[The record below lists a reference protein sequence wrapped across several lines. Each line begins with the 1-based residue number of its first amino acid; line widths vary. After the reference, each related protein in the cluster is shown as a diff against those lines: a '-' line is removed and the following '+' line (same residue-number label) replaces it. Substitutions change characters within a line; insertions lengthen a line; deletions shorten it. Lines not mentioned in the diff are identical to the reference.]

1 MLYGHVSGE
10 LELPSN
16 PNMYY
21 EGRETSSTNIQVYGM
36 FDGVISLANISTQF
50 ALALTQRFSKVG
62 VHNYR
67 DAPFQEPA
75 LEQFALINR
84 SAQIGLY
91 VGIPDTVPDFIFNHP
106 RSIGIF
112 VCETNRIPKRWVD
125 KCNQFSLIV
134 VPSEYCRRAFQA
146 SGVTRRIM
154 VVHHGLEPEYRPAKT
169 LHRTYPFIFYNIF
182 NSHLFPGRKSC
193 EELIRS
199 FCQAFD
205 KNPKVQ
211 LRLRVAKTPLIMRLI
226 KQFDAQEVISLDTG
240 SNACTAIFSSIYS
253 DVHCVVHPSKGEGF
267 GLIPF
272 QAIACETPVIAPFSS
287 GMLEYL
293 THDNALEIKT
303 QGVASAHDVYYQEG
317 DYLLIDEQHLVAQMR
332 YTYKHW
338 ETLYSK
344 AQLNGESFRK
354 QFSWPRVLEHF
365 LHHIENLLAFT

>member
-21 EGRETSSTNIQVYGM
+21 EGREASYTNIQVYGM

-50 ALALTQRFSKVG
+50 AVALTQRFPKVG

-75 LEQFALINR
+75 LERFALINK

-91 VGIPDTVPDFIFNHP
+91 IGIPDTVPDFIFDHP
-106 RSIGIF
+106 ITIGVF
-112 VCETNRIPKRWVD
+112 VCETSRIPQRWVD
-125 KCNQFSLIV
+125 KCNQFSFIV
-134 VPSEYCRRAFQA
+134 VPSEYCLKSFQE
-146 SGVTRRIM
+146 SGVTQSIV
-154 VVHHGLEPEYRPAKT
+154 VVHHGLEPEYRPTKT
-169 LHRTYPFIFYNIF
+169 MHRTTPFMFYNTF
-182 NSHLFPGRKSC
+182 NSLLFPGRKSC

-205 KNPKVQ
+205 RNPKVQ
-211 LRLRVAKTPLIMRLI
+211 LRLRVAETALIMGLI
-226 KQFDAQEVISLDTG
+226 KKYGAQEVIHLDTET
-240 SNACTAIFSSIYS
+240 NASTESFASIYS

-272 QAIACETPVIAPFSS
+272 QAIACETPVIAPFAS

-293 THDNALEIKT
+293 TADNAQEIKT
-303 QGVASAHDVYYQEG
+303 LGTAPAHDVYYQEG
-317 DYLLIDEQHLVAQMR
+317 DYLLIDEDHLVAQMR
-332 YTYKHW
+332 YVYEYW
-338 ETLYSK
+338 EMLYSN
-344 AQLNGESFRK
+344 AQREGESFRQ
-354 QFSWPRVLEHF
+354 QFAWPKVLGHF
-365 LHHIENLLAFT
+365 LHHIDSLLACT